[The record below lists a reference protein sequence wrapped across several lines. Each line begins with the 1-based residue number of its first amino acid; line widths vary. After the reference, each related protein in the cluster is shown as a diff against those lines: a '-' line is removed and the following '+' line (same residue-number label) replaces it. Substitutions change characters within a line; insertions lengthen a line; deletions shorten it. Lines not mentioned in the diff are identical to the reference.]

1 MLPLYDVG
9 LASLYDVCWGQAGS
23 ARGAGSAE
31 GLLPRGGGGGL
42 RGTRG
47 VIQDCKK
54 VWLSNFRDLLFGKLT
69 KEKTDHENRHT
80 NIFIKGTK

>member
-47 VIQDCKK
+47 VIHDCKK
-54 VWLSNFRDLLFGKLT
+54 CGCQFLGIGCLGKLT
-69 KEKTDHENRHT
+69 KEKADRENKDT
-80 NIFIKGTK
+80 NIFIKGT

>member
-54 VWLSNFRDLLFGKLT
+54 CGCQFLGIWQYDKKNCQ
-69 KEKTDHENRHT
+69 ENKDS